1 MVITTKVNA
10 TNYLSPE
17 EAQSLEN
24 SLDNLLESYRLNN
37 NSLNLEWITPILGTP
52 PTIPNSPDLDAML
65 DAWEDR
71 AEYGRKVEFIERVLK
86 ELAG

>member
-17 EAQSLEN
+17 EVQSLDN
-24 SLDNLLESYRLNN
+24 SLDNLLESYRLNGN
-37 NSLNLEWITPILGTP
+37 VLKLDWITPILGNP
-52 PTIPNSPDLDAML
+52 PIIPNSPDLDARM